1 VPVHDV
7 FLLSAVSIQQSDN
20 EAAVTQRPSF
30 ALRDAVALL
39 SRTPATLD
47 TLLRGLPAWW
57 TMANE
62 GADTWSPFD
71 VIGHLVHGEETDWI
85 PRVKTILEHGESR
98 TFEKFNREAQFESA
112 SGATLESR
120 LDEFATLRRE
130 NLRELASFELTE
142 ADLERTGR
150 HPAFGVV
157 TLRQLLATW
166 VAHDLDHVMQVS
178 RVLGQQYAD
187 DVGPWRAYLR
197 IISGQPG

>member
-1 VPVHDV
+1 MNP
-7 FLLSAVSIQQSDN
+7 SA
-20 EAAVTQRPSF
+20 SF

-39 SRTPATLD
+39 ARTPATLD

-57 TMANE
+57 TTANE
-62 GADTWSPFD
+62 GPDTWSPFD

-85 PRVKTILEHGESR
+85 PRVKIILEHGESR
-98 TFEKFNREAQFESA
+98 TFEKFNREAQFEGGAAA
-112 SGATLESR
+112 STLESR
-120 LDEFATLRRE
+120 LEEFAALRRE
-130 NLRELASFELTE
+130 NLRELAALELTE
-142 ADLERTGR
+142 ADLDRTGR

-178 RVLGQQYAD
+178 RVLGQQYAS